1 MNPFVILVHVTSFLG
16 KPRGGM
22 RIWMA
27 VCAKKVGVAQV
38 KVVQVQGA
46 KLLEAVPKFE
56 YARQTEAAHV
66 EWVRTSRV
74 RRVQRLVVRGRL

>member
-1 MNPFVILVHVTSFLG
+1 M
-16 KPRGGM
+16 
-22 RIWMA
+22 
-27 VCAKKVGVAQV
+27 
-38 KVVQVQGA
+38 QGA

-56 YARQTEAAHV
+56 YARQMEAAHV

>member
-1 MNPFVILVHVTSFLG
+1 MNIFVTMSDHFWKAEAVCVW
-16 KPRGGM
+16 K
-22 RIWMA
+22 A

-56 YARQTEAAHV
+56 YARQMEAAHV